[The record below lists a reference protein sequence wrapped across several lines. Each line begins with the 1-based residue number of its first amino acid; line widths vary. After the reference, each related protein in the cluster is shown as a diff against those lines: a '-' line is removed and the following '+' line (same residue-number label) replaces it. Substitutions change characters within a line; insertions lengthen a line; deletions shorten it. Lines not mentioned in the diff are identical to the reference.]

1 MANILTTAFRAA
13 IGQTLNVT
21 SATDDE
27 IRDFLRDG
35 SNQSISGRS
44 ITANNALKVAA
55 AYRCTNIISGV
66 VSWLPMD
73 LIRRVDENT
82 RRPAVGHPLRRV
94 LTVRP
99 NAWQTPKEFKQLMQT
114 HVMLRGNAVA
124 IKVKALGQVV
134 ALIPVH
140 PDRVRIE
147 QDNDLRMKYTVTALD
162 GSMKVYR
169 SADVLHLRG
178 LSLNGY
184 SGLSV
189 LSHMRESLGIALDG
203 ETAAATLMKNGSFV
217 DTVIKH
223 PEKMSPE
230 AYTRLKESW
239 EKRKTG
245 VENTGTTAILEEG
258 ASLDKV
264 SMSAK
269 DLQFIES
276 RDFQRY
282 DIAMFFGVP
291 PHMIG
296 ATQKT
301 TSWGSGIEQQNIGF
315 VTYTLN
321 DWLVMWQEALKRD
334 TVNENEWESLD
345 IRFFTQALLKGDSKA
360 QWDAFTRGRQWGVYN
375 ANDIRA
381 MLDLNPRT
389 LQDGTLDPEGY
400 TYASPPNQNPD
411 ADPERGI
418 GDNGDPPLEDDDK

>member
-1 MANILTTAFRAA
+1 MANFISTAIRAA
-13 IGQTLNVT
+13 IGQTINIT
-21 SATDDE
+21 SATDAE
-27 IRDFLRDG
+27 IRDFLRD
-35 SNQSISGRS
+35 SNTSIGGRS
-44 ITANNALKVAA
+44 ITDSSALKVAA
-55 AYRCTNIISGV
+55 AYRCVNIISGV
-66 VSWLPMD
+66 VSWLPLD
-73 LIRRVDENT
+73 LIKRVDENT
-82 RRPAVGHPLRRV
+82 RKPAVGHPLRRV

-99 NAWQTPKEFKQLMQT
+99 NAWQTPKEFRQIMQT
-114 HVMLRGNAVA
+114 YVMMRGNAVA
-124 IKVKALGQVV
+124 LKVRALGQVSS
-134 ALIPVH
+134 LIPIH
-140 PDRVRIE
+140 PDRVIIE
-147 QDNDLRMKYTVTALD
+147 QESNLQMKYTVTLQD
-162 GSMKVYR
+162 GSSKVYR

-203 ETAAATLMKNGSFV
+203 EIAAATLMKNGSFV
-217 DTVIKH
+217 DIILETDNKL
-223 PEKMSPE
+223 SPE
-230 AYTRLKESW
+230 ARTRLQESW
-239 EKRKTG
+239 KNRHSG
-245 VENTGTTAILEEG
+245 VSNTGTTPVLEEG
-258 ASLDKV
+258 LKAAKL
-264 SMSAK
+264 SMSAS

-296 ATQKT
+296 ATEKT

-334 TVNENEWESLD
+334 AINENEWETLD
-345 IRFFTQALLKGDSKA
+345 VRFYTQALLKGDSKA

-389 LQDGTLDPEGY
+389 LQDGSIDPEGY
-400 TYASPPNQNPD
+400 EYASPPNQNPD
-411 ADPERGI
+411 ANKEDTKKDPTNE
-418 GDNGDPPLEDDDK
+418 PA

>member
-1 MANILTTAFRAA
+1 MN
-13 IGQTLNVT
+13 
-21 SATDDE
+21 
-27 IRDFLRDG
+27 
-35 SNQSISGRS
+35 
-44 ITANNALKVAA
+44 VAA
-55 AYRCTNIISGV
+55 AYRCTTIISGV

-73 LIRRVDENT
+73 LIRRESETV
-82 RRPAVGHPLRRV
+82 RKPAIGHPLRRV

-114 HVMLRGNAVA
+114 FVMFRGNAVA
-124 IKVKALGQVV
+124 LKVKSLGEVIAL
-134 ALIPVH
+134 LPIH
-140 PDRVRIE
+140 PDRVLIE
-147 QDNDLRMKYTVTALD
+147 QESNLQMKYTVTAAD
-162 GSMKVYR
+162 GSLKVYR

-184 SGLSV
+184 AGVSV
-189 LSHMRESLGIALDG
+189 LSHMRESLAIALDG
-203 ETAAATLMKNGSFV
+203 ETAASTLMKNGSFI

-230 AYTRLKESW
+230 AYNRLKESW

-245 VENTGTTAILEEG
+245 VDNTGKTAILEEG

-264 SMSAK
+264 SMSAN
-269 DLQFIES
+269 DLQFIQS

-296 ATQKT
+296 ATEKT

-334 TVNENEWESLD
+334 TINERDWETLD
-345 IRFFTQALLKGDSKA
+345 VRFFTQALLKGDSKA
-360 QWDAFTRGRQWGVYN
+360 QWAAFTAGRQWGVYS
-375 ANDIRA
+375 ANDVRA
-381 MLDLNPRT
+381 MLDMNPRT
-389 LQDGTLDPEGY
+389 DPEGDV
-400 TYASPPNQNPD
+400 YAAPPNQNPD
-411 ADPERGI
+411 VAAKD
-418 GDNGDPPLEDDDK
+418 DKPPIEDDEQ

>member
-1 MANILTTAFRAA
+1 MANIFSSAFRAA
-13 IGQTLNVT
+13 IGQTINVT
-21 SATDDE
+21 SATDAE
-27 IRDFLRDG
+27 IREFLRDG
-35 SNQSISGRS
+35 SNTSISGLA
-44 ITANNALKVAA
+44 ITETNAMKVAA

-73 LIRRVDENT
+73 LIRRESETV
-82 RRPAVGHPLRRV
+82 RKPAVGHPLRRV

-99 NAWQTPKEFKQLMQT
+99 NAWQTPKEFKQLMQA

-124 IKVKALGQVV
+124 VTVKALGEVV

-140 PDRVRIE
+140 PDRVLIE
-147 QDNDLRMKYTVTALD
+147 QENNLQMKYTVTAMD
-162 GSMKVYR
+162 GSKKIYR

-189 LSHMRESLGIALDG
+189 LSHMRESLAIALDG
-203 ETAAATLMKNGSFV
+203 ETAASTLMKNGSFI

-223 PEKMSPE
+223 PEKMSKE
-230 AYTRLKESW
+230 AYERLKESW

-245 VENTGTTAILEEG
+245 VDNTGKTAILEEG

-264 SMSAK
+264 SMSAN
-269 DLQFIES
+269 DLQFIQS

-296 ATQKT
+296 ATEKT

-334 TVNENEWESLD
+334 TINERDWDTLD
-345 IRFFTQALLKGDSKA
+345 VRFFTQGLLKGDSKA
-360 QWDAFTRGRQWGVYN
+360 QWDAFTRGRQWGVYS
-375 ANDIRA
+375 ANDVRA
-381 MLDLNPRT
+381 LLDMNPRT
-389 LQDGTLDPEGY
+389 DPEGDE
-400 TYASPPNQNPD
+400 YAAPPNQNPD
-411 ADPERGI
+411 AATTDE
-418 GDNGDPPLEDDDK
+418 PPTKDDEQ

>member
-1 MANILTTAFRAA
+1 MANFITTAFRAA
-13 IGQTLNVT
+13 IGQTINIT
-21 SATDDE
+21 TATDAE
-27 IRDFLRDG
+27 IKEFFAG
-35 SNQSISGRS
+35 GNTSIGGRS
-44 ITANNALKVAA
+44 ITDSNALKVAA
-55 AYRCTNIISGV
+55 AYRCVNIISGV
-66 VSWLPMD
+66 VSWIPID
-73 LIRRVDENT
+73 LIRRIDENT
-82 RRPAVGHPLRRV
+82 RKPAVGHPLRKV

-99 NAWQTPKEFKQLMQT
+99 NAWQTPKEFRQLMQT
-114 HVMLRGNAVA
+114 YVMLRGNAVA
-124 IKVKALGQVV
+124 LKVKALGNVS
-134 ALIPVH
+134 ALIPIH
-140 PDRVRIE
+140 PDRVLIE
-147 QDNDLRMKYTVTALD
+147 QESNLQMKYTVTLLD
-162 GSMKVYR
+162 GSTKVYR

-184 SGLSV
+184 AGLSV

-203 ETAAATLMKNGSFV
+203 EIAAATLFKNGSFV

-223 PEKMSPE
+223 PEKMSKE
-230 AYTRLKESW
+230 AYERLKESW

-245 VENTGTTAILEEG
+245 VDNAGKTAILEEG

-264 SMSAK
+264 SMSAR

-296 ATQKT
+296 ATEKT

-334 TVNENEWESLD
+334 TINENEWETLD
-345 IRFFTQALLKGDSKA
+345 VRFFTQALLKGDTKA

-389 LQDGTLDPEGY
+389 LQDGSIDPEGY
-400 TYASPPNQNPD
+400 EYASPPNQNPD
-411 ADPERGI
+411 ANQDDTEKDPANE
-418 GDNGDPPLEDDDK
+418 PA

>member
-13 IGQTLNVT
+13 IGQTINVS
-21 SATDDE
+21 SATDEE

-35 SNQSISGRS
+35 GGNTSISGRS
-44 ITANNALKVAA
+44 ITESNAMKVAA

-73 LIRRVDENT
+73 LIRRESETV
-82 RRPAVGHPLRRV
+82 RKPAVGHPLRRV

-99 NAWQTPKEFKQLMQT
+99 NAWQTPKEFKQLMQA

-124 IKVKALGQVV
+124 VKVKAFGQTT
-134 ALIPVH
+134 ALIPIH
-140 PDRVRIE
+140 PDRVLIE
-147 QDNDLRMKYTVTALD
+147 QENNLQMKYTVTATD
-162 GSMKVYR
+162 GSLRTYR

-223 PEKMSPE
+223 PDKMSPE
-230 AYTRLKESW
+230 AYNRLKESW
-239 EKRKTG
+239 EQRKTG
-245 VENTGTTAILEEG
+245 VDNAGKTAILEEG

-296 ATQKT
+296 ATDKT

-334 TVNENEWESLD
+334 TINENEWESLD
-345 IRFFTQALLKGDSKA
+345 VRFFPQALLKGDTKA
-360 QWDAFTRGRQWGVYN
+360 QWDAFTRGRQWGIYS
-375 ANDIRA
+375 ANDVRA
-381 MLDLNPRT
+381 LLDMNPRT
-389 LQDGTLDPEGY
+389 DPEGDE
-400 TYASPPNQNPD
+400 YAAPPNQNPD
-411 ADPERGI
+411 AST
-418 GDNGDPPLEDDDK
+418 NKTPPQEDDEQ

>member
-1 MANILTTAFRAA
+1 MLNFITTAIRAS
-13 IGQTLNVT
+13 IGQTINIT
-21 SATDDE
+21 TASGEE
-27 IRDFLRDG
+27 IKEFFAG
-35 SNQSISGRS
+35 GNTSISGRS
-44 ITANNALKVAA
+44 ITDSNAMKVAA
-55 AYRCTNIISGV
+55 AYRCVNIISGV
-66 VSWLPMD
+66 VSWLPVD
-73 LIRRVDENT
+73 LIERVDENT
-82 RRPAVGHPLRRV
+82 RKPAVGHPLRRV

-99 NAWQTPKEFKQLMQT
+99 NSWQTPKEFRQLMQT
-114 HVMLRGNAVA
+114 YVMMRGNAVA
-124 IKVKALGQVV
+124 LKVKALGNVS
-134 ALIPVH
+134 ALIPIH
-140 PDRVRIE
+140 PDRVIIE
-147 QDNDLRMKYTVTALD
+147 QESNLQMKYTVTLQD
-162 GSMKVYR
+162 GSSKVYR

-203 ETAAATLMKNGSFV
+203 EVAAATLFKNGAFV

-223 PEKMSPE
+223 PEKMSKE
-230 AYTRLKESW
+230 AYERLKESW

-245 VENTGTTAILEEG
+245 VDNAGKTAILEEG

-264 SMSAK
+264 SMSAR

-296 ATQKT
+296 ATEKT
-301 TSWGSGIEQQNIGF
+301 TSWGSGIESQNIGF

-334 TVNENEWESLD
+334 TINEREWETHD
-345 IRFFTQALLKGDSKA
+345 VRFFTQALLKGDSKA
-360 QWDAFTRGRQWGVYN
+360 QWDAFTRGRQWGVYSP
-375 ANDIRA
+375 NDIRA

-389 LQDGTLDPEGY
+389 LQDGSIDPEGY
-400 TYASPPNQNPD
+400 EYSAPPNQNPD
-411 ADPERGI
+411 ANKEDTKKDPADE
-418 GDNGDPPLEDDDK
+418 PA

>member
-1 MANILTTAFRAA
+1 MANIFTTAFRAA
-13 IGQTLNVT
+13 IGQTINVT
-21 SATDDE
+21 ST
-27 IRDFLRDG
+27 
-35 SNQSISGRS
+35 SGRA
-44 ITANNALKVAA
+44 ITDTNALKVAA
-55 AYRCTNIISGV
+55 AYRCVNIISGV

-82 RRPAVGHPLRRV
+82 RQPAVGHPLRRV

-114 HVMLRGNAVA
+114 YVMLRGNAVA
-124 IKVKALGQVV
+124 IKVKTFNQVTAL
-134 ALIPVH
+134 LPVH

-162 GSMKVYR
+162 GSMKIYR

-184 SGLSV
+184 AGLSV

-217 DTVIKH
+217 DTVLQTDNKL
-223 PEKMSPE
+223 SPE
-230 AYTRLKESW
+230 VYDRLRESW
-239 EKRKTG
+239 KTRHTG
-245 VENTGTTAILEEG
+245 VDNTGSTPILEEG
-258 ASLDKV
+258 LKAAKL
-264 SMSAK
+264 SMSAS
-269 DLQFIES
+269 DLQFIQS

-296 ATQKT
+296 ATEKT

-334 TVNENEWESLD
+334 AINENEWETLD

-360 QWDAFTRGRQWGVYN
+360 QWDAFTRGRQWGVWN
-375 ANDIRA
+375 ANDIRR
-381 MLDLNPRT
+381 MLDENPRT

-411 ADPERGI
+411 AGPERGM
-418 GDNGDPPLEDDDK
+418 GDNGGPPLEDDEK

>member
-1 MANILTTAFRAA
+1 MANFFTTAFRAA
-13 IGQTLNVT
+13 IGQTLDIT
-21 SATDDE
+21 HATDAE
-27 IRDFLRDG
+27 IKEFFRDG
-35 SNQSISGRS
+35 SNTSISGRS
-44 ITANNALKVAA
+44 ITESNAMKVAA

-73 LIRRVDENT
+73 LIRRESENV
-82 RRPAVGHPLRRV
+82 RQPAVGHPLRRV

-124 IKVKALGQVV
+124 VKVKAFGEVTS
-134 ALIPVH
+134 LIPIH
-140 PDRVRIE
+140 PDRVLIE

-162 GSMKVYR
+162 GSQRVYR
-169 SADVLHLRG
+169 TADVLHLRG

-184 SGLSV
+184 AGLSV

-223 PEKMSPE
+223 PDKMSPE
-230 AYTRLKESW
+230 AYNRLKESW

-245 VENTGTTAILEEG
+245 VDNTGKTAILEEG

-296 ATQKT
+296 ATEKT

-334 TVNENEWESLD
+334 TINERDWETLD
-345 IRFFTQALLKGDSKA
+345 WRFFPQALLKGDTKA
-360 QWDAFTRGRQWGVYN
+360 QWDAFSRGRQWGIYS
-375 ANDIRA
+375 ANDVRA
-381 MLDLNPRT
+381 LLDMNPRT
-389 LQDGTLDPEGY
+389 DAAGDE
-400 TYASPPNQNPD
+400 YAAPPNQNPD
-411 ADPERGI
+411 ATTEPT
-418 GDNGDPPLEDDDK
+418 PQEDDEQ

>member
-1 MANILTTAFRAA
+1 MANFLTTAFRAA
-13 IGQTLNVT
+13 IGQTINVT
-21 SATDDE
+21 SATDEE
-27 IRDFLRDG
+27 IREFLRDG
-35 SNQSISGRS
+35 SNMSISGRS
-44 ITANNALKVAA
+44 ITESNAMKVAA
-55 AYRCTNIISGV
+55 AYRCVNIISGV

-73 LIRRVDENT
+73 LIRRESENV
-82 RRPAVGHPLRRV
+82 RNPAVGHPLRRL

-99 NAWQTPKEFKQLMQT
+99 NAWQTPKEFKQMMQA

-124 IKVKALGQVV
+124 VKVKAFGEVV
-134 ALIPVH
+134 GLIPIH
-140 PDRVRIE
+140 PDRVTIE
-147 QDNDLRMKYTVTALD
+147 QENDLRMKYTVTAAD
-162 GSMKVYR
+162 GSQRVYR

-178 LSLNGY
+178 LSFNGY

-189 LSHMRESLGIALDG
+189 LSHMRESLAIALDG
-203 ETAAATLMKNGSFV
+203 ETAASTLMKNGSFV

-230 AYTRLKESW
+230 AYNRLKESW
-239 EKRKTG
+239 EQRKSG
-245 VENTGTTAILEEG
+245 VDNAGKTAILEEG

-296 ATQKT
+296 ATEKT

-334 TVNENEWESLD
+334 TINERDWEKLD
-345 IRFFTQALLKGDSKA
+345 WRFFPQALLKGDTKA
-360 QWDAFTRGRQWGVYN
+360 QWDAFTRGRQWGIYS
-375 ANDIRA
+375 ANDVRA
-381 MLDLNPRT
+381 MLDMNPRT
-389 LQDGTLDPEGY
+389 DAEGNE
-400 TYASPPNQNPD
+400 YAVPPNQNPD
-411 ADPERGI
+411 ATNTND
-418 GDNGDPPLEDDDK
+418 DPPQEDDEQ

>member
-1 MANILTTAFRAA
+1 MANFLATAFRAA
-13 IGQTLNVT
+13 IGQTLDLTN
-21 SATDDE
+21 ATGSEIDE
-27 IRDFLRDG
+27 FFRDG
-35 SNQSISGRS
+35 SRSSISGRS
-44 ITANNALKVAA
+44 ITDTAAMKVAA
-55 AYRCTNIISGV
+55 AYRCVNIISGV

-73 LIRRVDENT
+73 LIKRVSENV
-82 RRPAVGHPLRRV
+82 REPATGHPLRKV

-99 NAWQTPKEFKQLMQT
+99 NAWQTPKEFKQLMQAY
-114 HVMLRGNAVA
+114 VMLRGNAVA
-124 IKVKALGQVV
+124 VKVKAFNEVT
-134 ALIPVH
+134 AIIPIH

-147 QDNDLRMKYTVTALD
+147 QENNLEMKYTVTTLD
-162 GSMKVYR
+162 GSLRVYR

-184 SGLSV
+184 AGLSV
-189 LSHMRESLGIALDG
+189 ISHMRESLGIALDG

-230 AYTRLKESW
+230 AYNRLKESW
-239 EKRKTG
+239 EQRKTG
-245 VENTGTTAILEEG
+245 VDNAGKTAILEEG

-296 ATQKT
+296 ATEKT

-334 TVNENEWESLD
+334 AINERDWENLD
-345 IRFFTQALLKGDSKA
+345 VRFFTQGLLKGDTKA
-360 QWDAFTRGRQWGVYN
+360 QWDAFARGRQWGVYS
-375 ANDIRA
+375 ANDVRA
-381 MLDLNPRT
+381 MLDMNPRK
-389 LQDGTLDPEGY
+389 DPEGDV
-400 TYASPPNQNPD
+400 YAVPPNQNPD
-411 ADPERGI
+411 AQSDEPKTPQE
-418 GDNGDPPLEDDDK
+418 DNQQ

>member
-1 MANILTTAFRAA
+1 MANFLATAFRAA
-13 IGQTLNVT
+13 IGQTLDLTN
-21 SATDDE
+21 ATGPE
-27 IRDFLRDG
+27 IQEFFRDG
-35 SNQSISGRS
+35 SNASISGRS
-44 ITANNALKVAA
+44 ITDSNAMKVAA
-55 AYRCTNIISGV
+55 AYRCVNIISGV

-73 LIRRVDENT
+73 LIKRESENV
-82 RRPAVGHPLRRV
+82 RKPAVGHPLRRV

-99 NAWQTPKEFKQLMQT
+99 NAWQTPKEFKQLMQAF
-114 HVMLRGNAVA
+114 VMLRGNAVA
-124 IKVKALGQVV
+124 IKVKSLGQVT
-134 ALIPVH
+134 ALLPVH

-147 QDNDLRMKYTVTALD
+147 QENNLQMKYTITAAD
-162 GSMKVYR
+162 GSLKVYR

-189 LSHMRESLGIALDG
+189 VSHMREALGIALDG

-230 AYTRLKESW
+230 AYNRLKDSW
-239 EKRKTG
+239 ENRKTG
-245 VENTGTTAILEEG
+245 VDNAGKTAILEEG

-296 ATQKT
+296 ATEKT

-334 TVNENEWESLD
+334 AINEADWETLD
-345 IRFFTQALLKGDSKA
+345 VRFFTQALLKGDSKA
-360 QWDAFTRGRQWGVYN
+360 QWDAFTKGRQWGVYSP
-375 ANDIRA
+375 NDVRA

-389 LQDGTLDPEGY
+389 DPEGNEY
-400 TYASPPNQNPD
+400 SAPPNQNPD
-411 ADPERGI
+411 AQTGQDEK
-418 GDNGDPPLEDDDK
+418 PPQEDDKP

>member
-1 MANILTTAFRAA
+1 MPNFLTTAFRAA
-13 IGQTLNVT
+13 IGQTINVT
-21 SATDDE
+21 SATDAE

-35 SNQSISGRS
+35 SNTSISGRS
-44 ITANNALKVAA
+44 ITENNAMKVAA

-73 LIRRVDENT
+73 LIRRESENV
-82 RRPAVGHPLRRV
+82 RKPAVGHPLRKV

-99 NAWQTPKEFKQLMQT
+99 NAWQTPKEFKQLMQA

-124 IKVKALGQVV
+124 LKVKALGQVV
-134 ALIPVH
+134 ALIPLH
-140 PDRVRIE
+140 PDRVIIE
-147 QDNDLRMKYTVTALD
+147 QEKDLRMKYTVTAAD
-162 GSMKVYR
+162 GSTRVYR

-184 SGLSV
+184 AGLSV

-217 DTVIKH
+217 ESVIKH
-223 PEKMSPE
+223 PELMSKE
-230 AYTRLKESW
+230 AYQRLKESW
-239 EKRKTG
+239 EQRNSGADNAGK
-245 VENTGTTAILEEG
+245 TAILEEG
-258 ASLDKV
+258 ADLVKTTMTAS
-264 SMSAK
+264 

-296 ATQKT
+296 ATEKT

-334 TVNENEWESLD
+334 AINENEWEELD
-345 IRFFTQALLKGDSKA
+345 VRFFTQALLKGDTKA
-360 QWDAFTRGRQWGVYN
+360 QWDAFTKGRQWGVYSP
-375 ANDIRA
+375 NDVRA
-381 MLDLNPRT
+381 LLDMNPRT
-389 LQDGTLDPEGY
+389 DDKGDE
-400 TYASPPNQNPD
+400 YADPPNQNPD
-411 ADPERGI
+411 ATNGRGI
-418 GDNGDPPLEDDDK
+418 GDNGGPPLEDDEK